1 MKFLKKIF
9 GKGEKPQMNGIGEID
24 HCPYCKEKL
33 EKIPTRK
40 SKCPHCKEYIYSR
53 TRPSDRKKILI
64 REDQIKELENEWSKY
79 YDEKEKSELYEQEDF
94 KKARDDLTKQFGKEP
109 SINDVKWRV
118 YNERTLILASNR
130 QWGLYRNNKLDMA
143 KLLQKENRHKQAI
156 DTFFEICYLDLNG
169 CRNMPQGL
177 SQKDLKELKISDFDP
192 KTAFL
197 APGIISM
204 LKDSIEASSM
214 KKTNLKK
221 QFIDISNKTKPIKD
235 MPVSADTAWKTLEK
249 EL

>member
-1 MKFLKKIF
+1 MKW
-9 GKGEKPQMNGIGEID
+9 G
-24 HCPYCKEKL
+24 
-33 EKIPTRK
+33 
-40 SKCPHCKEYIYSR
+40 
-53 TRPSDRKKILI
+53 
-64 REDQIKELENEWSKY
+64 
-79 YDEKEKSELYEQEDF
+79 
-94 KKARDDLTKQFGKEP
+94 
-109 SINDVKWRV
+109 V

-156 DTFFEICYLDLNG
+156 HTFFEICYLDLNG

-177 SQKDLKELKISDFDP
+177 SQKELKEFKINDFDP

-204 LKDSIEASSM
+204 LKASE
-214 KKTNLKK
+214 LKK
-221 QFIDISNKTKPIKD
+221 QFIDICNKTKPLQD
-235 MPVSADTAWKTLEK
+235 MPISSENAWKTLEK